1 MFFLRQ
7 IGKFLRGESSGFQL
21 VSACVIAALLA
32 FLPTTNAIG
41 SVLVLLSVLLVL
53 NANLFVTGIAYI
65 LFKLLYFSLQGMTF
79 AIGEF
84 LIHGPFEWLVKILAN
99 APFTAWMG
107 FDYYVMFGGIPI
119 ALILGFGSGIL
130 LATSI
135 AAFHKKMASIE
146 QNKDWFEKKWVKII
160 AWILLGGIKG
170 KKSYEEMIA
179 NRKSSPIRWSGIAVA
194 AVVLIG
200 FFVSFDIYGDRF
212 LTVALKKGLEAANG
226 ATVEVESVSLDLGK
240 NSLTLKG
247 FAMVDSNDLNEDLL
261 RAEEITA
268 DINGRDFLKRRISMD
283 LVTVSGAYAMV
294 PRETPGE
301 KIGDAEEDAELTEE
315 DILAGIET
323 AQTIGKFIKDADIW
337 KERLKQ
343 AKKWLE
349 KLQAA
354 QKKVEGLDPKKL
366 LKNQISERAKLY
378 GYSAVSAD
386 HLLEDSPRF
395 LARRIE
401 IEGLESSDIPGGKAN
416 IYLENISTQPE
427 VVESAPRI
435 YLVNS
440 TDELSVDIALGSV
453 SAAKTE
459 NRIIS
464 HYKGIPVEDV
474 SSSLANSSSF
484 AVSEGTVGF
493 SVDGAFDIDNLDLP
507 ISIELQDAV
516 INVPDVGE
524 TEIAYIESRDLI
536 TLYGALDNPRVSVN
550 SGALAQFWKDA
561 GKGAAT
567 SLAKNKAA
575 SLIDEQ
581 LGTGGKEIVDGIGSF
596 FGTLG
601 KSDDS
606 EESQES
612 ENIEKSEEKPNE
624 KKSRFGGLFGRNSKD
639 DNEQKETTAQP
650 EEALNTQSIETEEPE
665 ETDEKNKKKSRF
677 GGLFGGKK
685 SDDKES
691 DQSSKAKELNLP
703 ETIVGY
709 EIRYGRSTY
718 SFGENGQGIWK
729 QGNDSEAITYEFEVS
744 RKEVYIEIEGD
755 AWSNEISLEIEDD
768 ELVFSG
774 IEREGKDKNRFSG
787 TFKVQGDVILF
798 ED

>member
-21 VSACVIAALLA
+21 ISACVIAALLA

-99 APFTAWMG
+99 TPFTAWMG
-107 FDYYVMFGGIPI
+107 FDYYVMFGGMPI

-130 LATSI
+130 LAASI

-146 QNKDWFEKKWVKII
+146 KNKDWFEKKWVKIV
-160 AWILLGGIKG
+160 AWLLLGGIKG

-200 FFVSFDIYGDRF
+200 FFVSFNIYGDRF
-212 LTVALKKGLEAANG
+212 LTAALKKGLEAANG

-240 NSLTLKG
+240 NSLSLKG
-247 FAMVDSNDLNEDLL
+247 FAMVDPNNLNEDLL

-294 PRETPGE
+294 PRDTPGE
-301 KIGDAEEDAELTEE
+301 RTGDAEEDSELTEE
-315 DILAGIET
+315 DIQKGIET
-323 AQTIGKFIKDADIW
+323 AQTIGKFIKDAEIW

-386 HLLEDSPRF
+386 HLLEDAPRF

-416 IYLENISTQPE
+416 IYLENISTQPS
-427 VVESAPRI
+427 VVEGAPRFH
-435 YLVNS
+435 LVNN
-440 TDELSVDIALGSV
+440 TDDVSLDIALGSV
-453 SAAKTE
+453 SAAETE

-464 HYKGIPVEDV
+464 HYSGIPIEDV
-474 SSSLANSSSF
+474 SSSLANSSTF
-484 AVSEGTVGF
+484 AISEGTVGF
-493 SVDGAFDIDNLDLP
+493 SVDGAFDIDDLELP
-507 ISIELQDAV
+507 ISVELEDAV

-524 TEIAYIESRDLI
+524 TEIAYIESEDLI
-536 TLYGALDNPRVSVN
+536 TLYGALDNPRVSIN

-575 SLIDEQ
+575 SLIDGQ
-581 LGTGGKEIVDGIGSF
+581 IGTGGKEIVDGIGSF
-596 FGTLG
+596 FGGLG

-606 EESQES
+606 EESPEPDNL
-612 ENIEKSEEKPNE
+612 EESEEKPKE

-639 DNEQKETTAQP
+639 DDEQRETAAQT
-650 EEALNTQSIETEEPE
+650 EETLNTQSIETEEPE
-665 ETDEKNKKKSRF
+665 QTVEKKKKKSRF
-677 GGLFGGKK
+677 GGLFGGNK
-685 SDDKES
+685 SDDEAS
-691 DQSSKAKELNLP
+691 DQPSNAQELKLP

-709 EIRYGRSTY
+709 EIRYGKSTY
-718 SFGENGQGIWK
+718 SFGDDGQGTWK
-729 QGNDSEAITYEFEVS
+729 RGAIPGQSPTNL
-744 RKEVYIEIEGD
+744 KPIEKKFPSKLKGMD
-755 AWSNEISLEIEDD
+755 
-768 ELVFSG
+768 G
-774 IEREGKDKNRFSG
+774 QMRFRW
-787 TFKVQGDVILF
+787 K
-798 ED
+798 